1 MQFIGHRTALLAL
14 ASVLVFTACD
24 KDDQGE
30 LSGPKP
36 TISFTAST
44 PKIVGLTSEVTF
56 TSTSSDAFLYQ
67 WDFGDGTVASGP
79 SVTHVYTKGGTFNVQ
94 LIAAG
99 RGGTSPTVSKQVVIV
114 SPLSTVNQLL
124 TGGSSK
130 TWMLDNSVS
139 GTIAVGPNDA
149 DPTSYYPGGAAGSL
163 PACQADDE
171 FTFSTGNVYTYNAKT
186 ETFVAGT
193 GPDSGCKAPRSSSTP
208 FTFGAATGAGVAQLT
223 LANAGSFIGVTDAP
237 DLVYRI
243 LSIDD
248 KHMVLRA
255 GKPTAGVVFTI
266 KLVAK

>member
-1 MQFIGHRTALLAL
+1 MRHIWNKMALALLASSL
-14 ASVLVFTACD
+14 LITACD
-24 KDDQGE
+24 KDDDGQLE
-30 LSGPKP
+30 GPKP

-44 PKIVGLTSEVTF
+44 PKVVGLTSEVTF

-67 WDFGDGTVASGP
+67 WDFGDGTIGSGAT
-79 SVTHVYTKGGTFNVQ
+79 VTHVYTKGGTFTVQ

-99 RGGTSPTVSKQVVIV
+99 RGGTSPSVTKQVVIV
-114 SPLSTVNQLL
+114 SPLNTVNQLL

-139 GTIAVGPNDA
+139 ATIVVGPSDS
-149 DPTSYYPGGAAGSL
+149 DPTSYYAGGPAGAL

-171 FTFSTGNVYTYNAKT
+171 FTFSSANVYTYNAKG
-186 ETFVAGT
+186 ETLVAGN
-193 GPDSGCKAPRSSSTP
+193 GGCQAPRSGSTP
-208 FTFGAATGAGVAQLT
+208 YTFGAATGAGVAQLT
-223 LANAGSFIGVTDAP
+223 LANAGSFIGITDAP

-243 LSIDD
+243 LSIDE

-255 GKPTAGVVFTI
+255 GKPNAGVVFTL